1 MHPIFKVL
9 IAGLLFTSFFACSK
23 KNQINIKET
32 NIQEEISL
40 EQNIVIQFTEDIVGD
55 SSIDSWTANPLIKFT
70 PEVKGMFKWT
80 AVNELTFSPAAG
92 FAASTDY
99 KAELTDAILKE
110 AANQKMSLGDDIS
123 FDFHTPYLNLIQT
136 DNFWA
141 KKESNKAVNEVRM
154 NLTFNYKINPAQLKE
169 LLQISID
176 SKALPI
182 DIYTT
187 AVSNT
192 ITIGIT
198 ESGISYDDKKALIT
212 IKAGLKCAESNY
224 TTKDVIAN
232 ETFITSKN
240 NFQIIGALAQY
251 NEEHGYINV
260 TTNQEI
266 GTEDIE
272 SLITLD
278 PELPFTIEKQG
289 AGFYIKADFT
299 ENEGYDLTIKKEL
312 QGIFGGTLKSE
323 YTESI
328 VFGTPKPAIS
338 FIAQKGVY
346 LSSKGNKNIA
356 VRIINVPKVE
366 VTIYKVYANN
376 MLTFFKNNS
385 IGNSDYYY
393 EEEEYYYN
401 DYGRSYYGLEE
412 IGDVVYTKEIET
424 KNLKKV
430 NGTPLL
436 NVNFSDINQFK
447 GIYIVQVRSTE
458 NQWLRDSKFVSISD
472 IGLLAKQGKDD
483 MFIMANSILDND
495 ALGEVEINLIS
506 HNNQTVFTTKTDG
519 NGVAHITDLKSKIK
533 NFNVKMITATSGN
546 DFNYLNFNQSYV
558 ENTEYET
565 GGAKENETGYEAFIY
580 GDREIYRPGETVYL
594 NSIVRDVN
602 WLALKAVPVKL
613 KVVLPNGKDFQN
625 IRGTLNEQGAF
636 ETSFKLPETTVTG
649 TYSVELYTS
658 TNVLLNS
665 INISVEEFM
674 PDRIKVTASVN
685 KSELRLSDELT
696 TSLQA
701 LNLFGPPA
709 SNRNYEVEL
718 SLTRKYFSAP
728 KFPGYDFGINASSY
742 NEFQNEVREGKTD
755 SEGKGSQ
762 NFTFSPSYKN
772 CGVLQG
778 KIFTTVFDESGRP
791 VHQVNNLDVYTQ
803 ETFYGIKYTDSY
815 VGTNQPFNIPLI
827 AVNKKG
833 EAVVAAAR
841 IEVIKYEWQTV
852 MQKVYDDDYRYV
864 SQKKIRVMDNKSITI
879 TKPGQT
885 YSFTPVQS
893 GEYEIRLYAPDAQ
906 SYVSNYF
913 YAYGWG
919 NTSSTSFEVN
929 TEGKVTI
936 ECDKKEYNAGD
947 EAKILFKTPFE
958 GKLIVTIERN
968 KVYEYKVLE
977 TNNRSASYSIPLK
990 NEYLPNVYVSATLI
1004 KPNTDQKI
1012 PLTVAHG
1019 FQNITVN
1026 KEANRLPIQII
1037 AIEKSRSRTKQKICI
1052 KTKAESDIQVTIAV
1066 IDEGILQLKN
1076 TKTPDPYGFFY
1087 RKRALEV
1094 NSYDVYARLLAELST
1109 TASRTGGDGY
1119 NLSKRANPLSNKR
1132 VKLVTFWSGILKT
1145 NSSGEVCYEIDI
1157 PQFSGDL
1164 RIMAVAYKDNRFG
1177 SAEKSMKVAD
1187 PIVTSTALPRFLSPG
1202 DSLNMPVTMSNTTA
1216 KPMSAN
1222 VTITTSGAV
1231 KVNGN
1236 ATQQI
1241 EIPANSEKQVN
1252 FKMVADTKVGTAQI
1266 VTTIKAM
1273 NEVFKEEIDITVRPI
1288 TSLLKLSGSGSVT
1301 GGNSASFTMTNDF
1314 IPSSTSTKF
1323 VVSRSPMV
1331 GFTKNLDYL
1340 IGYPYGCIE
1349 QTTSR
1354 VFPQLYLRDLMK
1366 ELKQANYTGVAPEK
1380 MVQEG
1385 INRIYTFQTYNGSF
1399 SYWPGHY
1406 EGNWWG
1412 TAYAT
1417 HFLIEAKKAGY
1428 DVQASVIDK
1437 AVSYLKNKVK
1447 EKGQYSYYYY
1457 DGNGAYKNRVIAAKE
1472 IFYSLYVMSLHNQ
1485 QDLSVMNFYKT
1496 NTSMLAIDSRY
1507 LLAATYLRI
1516 GDQGSYRTLIPASF
1530 TAEKSVNSFDGS
1542 YYSYIRDMAIIL
1554 DVMVEN
1560 DPNNAQIGMLTKHL
1574 SEQLKLKTYPN
1585 TQENA
1590 FALIALGKIAR
1601 KNAESTVTADIKS
1614 NNASI
1619 GSYSSGVYMNNKNQ
1633 SNNTI
1638 TIDAKGTGTLYYS
1651 WEAEG
1656 ISLNGTVKE
1665 EDNYM
1670 TVRRQFFDRNGSPI
1684 NSNSFKQNDLV
1695 VVRIAVQSKNSD
1707 RIENVVLT
1715 DMLPAGFEI
1724 ENPRLNDYS
1733 EVSWIK
1739 NNATPEYFDIRD
1751 DRINMF
1757 VTVSGETKYYY
1768 YMVRA
1773 VSTGRFKLGPVS
1785 ADAMYNGEYHS
1796 YNGSG
1801 TITVTAK

>member
-1 MHPIFKVL
+1 MHSILKTFIACLLLTGIF
-9 IAGLLFTSFFACSK
+9 SCSK
-23 KNQINIKET
+23 KDLIEIKET
-32 NIQEEISL
+32 NTQGEINL
-40 EQNIVIQFTEDIVGD
+40 QQNVVIQFTEDIVGD
-55 SSIDSWTANPLIKFT
+55 SALDAWSSKPLVKFS

-80 AVNELTFSPAAG
+80 APNELTFSPTVG
-92 FAASTDY
+92 FAPSTAY
-99 KAELTDAILKE
+99 KAELTEDIVKE
-110 AANQKMSLGDDIS
+110 AVSKKKLGDEIT
-123 FDFHTPYLNLIQT
+123 FEFHTPYLNLIQI
-136 DNFWA
+136 DNYWA

-154 NLTFNYKINPAQLKE
+154 TLTFNYKINPAQLKD
-169 LLQISID
+169 LLQISIE
-176 SKALPI
+176 SKALPV
-182 DIYTT
+182 DVYTT
-187 AVSNT
+187 TVSNT
-192 ITIGIT
+192 IDIGVSEGAT
-198 ESGISYDDKKALIT
+198 SYDDKKALVS
-212 IKAGLKCAESNY
+212 IKPGLKCAESNY
-224 TTKDVIAN
+224 VTPESIAY
-232 ETFITSKN
+232 ETFITSKGT
-240 NFQIIGALAQY
+240 FQIIGATPEY
-251 NEEHGYINV
+251 NEQNGYINV
-260 TTNQEI
+260 NTNQEVA
-266 GTEDIE
+266 TENIE
-272 SLITLD
+272 SLITIE
-278 PELPFTIEKQG
+278 PEIPFTIEKQN
-289 AGFYIKADFT
+289 AGFYIKAAFGT
-299 ENEGYDLTIKKEL
+299 NESYELTIKKEL
-312 QGIFGGTLKSE
+312 QGIFGGTLKSD
-323 YTESI
+323 YTET
-328 VFGTPKPAIS
+328 VLFGTPKPAIS
-338 FIAQKGVY
+338 FISQKGVY

-356 VRIINVPKVE
+356 IRIINVPKVE
-366 VTIYKVYANN
+366 VTIYKIYANN
-376 MLTFFKNNS
+376 VLSFFRSNG
-385 IGNSDYYY
+385 IGNYEYYDD
-393 EEEEYYYN
+393 EEEYYYN
-401 DYGRSYYGLEE
+401 DYGHSYYGLEE
-412 IGDVVYTKEIET
+412 IGDVIYTKEIET

-436 NVNFSDINQFK
+436 NLSFSDINQFK
-447 GIYIVQVRSTE
+447 GIYIVKVNSTE
-458 NQWLRDSKFVSISD
+458 DRWLGDSKFVSISD
-472 IGLLAKQGKDD
+472 VGLIAKQGKNDL
-483 MFIMANSILDND
+483 FIMANSILTNE
-495 ALGEVEINLIS
+495 ALADVELNLIS
-506 HNNQTVFTTKTDG
+506 HNNQTVYTGKTDN
-519 NGVAHITDLKSKIK
+519 NGVLHITDLKSKIK
-533 NFNVKMITATSGN
+533 NFTVKMITATNGN
-546 DFNYLNFNQSYV
+546 DFNYLHFNQGYV

-594 NSIVRDVN
+594 NTIVRDVN

-674 PDRIKVTASVN
+674 PDRIKVNATVN
-685 KSELRLSDELT
+685 KSELALTDKLT

-709 SNRNYEVEL
+709 ANRNYEVEL
-718 SLTRKYFSAP
+718 SLTRKYFTAP
-728 KFPGYDFGINASSY
+728 KFPGFDFGINASSY
-742 NEFQNEVREGKTD
+742 NEFKNELREGKTD
-755 SEGKGSQ
+755 SEGKGTQ
-762 NFTFSPSYKN
+762 DFTFSSSYEN

-791 VHQVNNLDVYTQ
+791 VHQVNQLEVYTQ
-803 ETFYGIKYTDSY
+803 EIFYGIKYTDSY
-815 VGTNQPFNIPLI
+815 VSTNQPFNIPLI
-827 AVNKKG
+827 AVNRKG
-833 EAVVAAAR
+833 DAVVAPAR
-841 IEVIKYEWQTV
+841 VEVIKYEWQTV

-864 SQKKIRVMDNKSITI
+864 SQRKIRVMDNKSLTI
-879 TKPGQT
+879 SKPGQT
-885 YSFTPVQS
+885 YSFIPTQS

-913 YAYGWG
+913 YAYGWN

-936 ECDKKEYNAGD
+936 ETDKKEYNVGD
-947 EAKILFKTPFE
+947 EAKLLFKTPFE
-958 GKLIVTIERN
+958 GKLILTIERN

-977 TNNRSASYSIPLK
+977 TNNRSAAYTIPLK
-990 NEYLPNVYVSATLI
+990 DEYLPNIYVSATLI
-1004 KPNTDQKI
+1004 KPNTDQKV

-1019 FQNITVN
+1019 FQNLTVN
-1026 KEANRLPIQII
+1026 KNENRLPIQIT
-1037 AIEKSRSRTKQKICI
+1037 AVEKSRSRTKQKICI

-1094 NSYDVYARLLAELST
+1094 NSYDVYARLLAELNTNS
-1109 TASRTGGDGY
+1109 SRIGGDGY
-1119 NLSKRANPLSNKR
+1119 NLSKRANPLTNKR

-1145 NSSGEVCYEIDI
+1145 NSNGEVCYEIDI

-1164 RIMAVAYKDNRFG
+1164 RIMAVAYKDNHFG
-1177 SAEKSMKVAD
+1177 SGQKSMKVAD

-1202 DSLNMPVTMSNTTA
+1202 DSLNMPVTLSNTTP
-1216 KPMSAN
+1216 KPIRAD
-1222 VTITTSGAV
+1222 VTISTTGAV
-1231 KVNGN
+1231 KVFGN
-1236 ATQQI
+1236 NTQQI
-1241 EIPANSEKQVN
+1241 DIPANSEKQVS
-1252 FKMVADTKVGTAQI
+1252 FKMVADQKVGTAQI
-1266 VTTIKAM
+1266 VTSIKAI

-1288 TSLLKLSGSGSVT
+1288 TSLIKLSGSGSVN
-1301 GGNSASFTMTNDF
+1301 GGSTANFTMTNDF
-1314 IPSSTSTKF
+1314 VPSSVATKI

-1331 GFTKNLDYL
+1331 SFTKNLSYL
-1340 IGYPYGCIE
+1340 IGYPHGCIE

-1354 VFPQLYLRDLMK
+1354 AFPQLYIRDLMK
-1366 ELKQANYTGVAPEK
+1366 ELKQASYTTESPEK

-1385 INRIYTFQTYNGSF
+1385 INRIYTMQTYNGSF
-1399 SYWPGHY
+1399 GYWPGNY

-1428 DVQASVIDK
+1428 EVQANVIDK
-1437 AVSYLKNKVK
+1437 AISYLKNKVK
-1447 EKGQYSYYYY
+1447 EKGQYTYYYY
-1457 DGNGAYKNRVIAAKE
+1457 DYNNTYKNRVIAAKE
-1472 IFYSLYVMSLHNQ
+1472 IFYSLYVMSLYNQ

-1496 NTSMLAIDSRY
+1496 NTSMLATDSRY

-1516 GDQGSYRTLIPASF
+1516 GDQASYRTLIPASF
-1530 TAEKSVNSFDGS
+1530 DNEKSINSFDGS
-1542 YYSYIRDMAIIL
+1542 YYSYVRDMAIIL

-1574 SEQLKLKTYPN
+1574 SEQLKNKYYLN
-1585 TQENA
+1585 TQETS

-1601 KNAESTVTADIKS
+1601 KNANSTVVADIKS
-1614 NNASI
+1614 GSANI
-1619 GSYSSGVYMNNKNQ
+1619 GTYNSGVLVINKNQ

-1638 TIDAKGTGTLYYS
+1638 SIVTKGTGTLYYS

-1656 ISLNGTVKE
+1656 ISMNGTVKE
-1665 EDNYM
+1665 EDNFLA
-1670 TVRRQFFDRNGSPI
+1670 VRRQFFDRNGSPI
-1684 NSNSFKQNDLV
+1684 NSNNFKQNDLI
-1695 VVRIAVQSKNSD
+1695 VVRLAVQSKDKSNV
-1707 RIENVVLT
+1707 ENVVLT

-1739 NNATPEYFDIRD
+1739 NNSTPEYFDIRD

-1757 VTVSGETKYYY
+1757 VTATNDVRYYY

-1773 VSTGRFKLGPVS
+1773 VSTGKFKLGPVS